1 MANSRAT
8 DGQPAETS
16 GRPTEQAYYAA
27 LELAQFKSGF
37 LARTS
42 HELRSPLNGLISGLQ
57 LILSDLCDSP
67 EEAREYIQIAHDSA
81 FKLVELLDTAIQVS
95 KVEYG
100 TQPLRVQAL
109 DLDMALQEVYLLVR
123 MLAQQRNIRLQ
134 VPFLENEVEVMADA
148 ACLRQVLMTL
158 IDIPLCE
165 MQEGSVTVSV
175 TTAGGFAQVL
185 IEDDRPNAA
194 WQEAV
199 DLLGKAAATPDPK
212 TPLEQFS
219 AGYRLL
225 MCQSL
230 MNTIGGPLELIEIN
244 GKRAVRCS
252 IPLVG

>member
-1 MANSRAT
+1 MT
-8 DGQPAETS
+8 DSHAAAPNLGLPS
-16 GRPTEQAYYAA
+16 EQAYYAA
-27 LELAQFKSGF
+27 LEMAQFKSGF

-67 EEAREYIQIAHDSA
+67 EEEREYIQIAHDSA

-123 MLAQQRNIRLQ
+123 MLAQQRNIRLD
-134 VPFLENEVEVMADA
+134 VPFLETEVEVMADPS
-148 ACLRQVLMTL
+148 CLRQVLMTL
-158 IDIPLCE
+158 IDIPLCD

-175 TTAGGFAQVL
+175 TTVDGFAQVL
-185 IEDDRPNAA
+185 IEDDRPESA

-199 DLLGKAAATPDPK
+199 NLLDQAATTADPK

-219 AGYRLL
+219 SGYRLL

-230 MNTIGGPLELIEIN
+230 MKTIGGPLELVEVN
-244 GKRAVRCS
+244 GQRAVRCS

>member
-1 MANSRAT
+1 MTDSHAAT
-8 DGQPAETS
+8 PNPGLPS
-16 GRPTEQAYYAA
+16 EQAYYAA
-27 LELAQFKSGF
+27 LEMAQFKSGF

-67 EEAREYIQIAHDSA
+67 AEEREYIQIAHDSA

-123 MLAQQRNIRLQ
+123 MLAQQRNIRLD
-134 VPFLENEVEVMADA
+134 VPFLETEVEVMADA

-158 IDIPLCE
+158 IDIPLCD

-175 TTAGGFAQVL
+175 TTVGGFAQVL
-185 IEDDRPNAA
+185 IEDDRPESA

-199 DLLGKAAATPDPK
+199 NLLDQAATTADPK

-219 AGYRLL
+219 SGYRLL

-230 MNTIGGPLELIEIN
+230 LQTIGDPLELIEVN
-244 GKRAVRCS
+244 GQRAVRCS

>member
-1 MANSRAT
+1 MAERRAT

-16 GRPTEQAYYAA
+16 GRPTAQTYYAA

-134 VPFLENEVEVMADA
+134 VPFLADEVEVTADA

-185 IEDDRPNAA
+185 IEDDRPDAA

-199 DLLGKAAATPDPK
+199 DLLGKAATPDLK
-212 TPLEQFS
+212 TPIGQFS
-219 AGYRLL
+219 SGYRLL

-230 MNTIGGPLELIEIN
+230 MHTIGGPLELIEVN

-252 IPLVG
+252 IPLVS

>member
-1 MANSRAT
+1 MTDSHAAT
-8 DGQPAETS
+8 PNPGLPS
-16 GRPTEQAYYAA
+16 EQAYYAA
-27 LELAQFKSGF
+27 LEMAQFKSGF

-67 EEAREYIQIAHDSA
+67 AEEREYIQIAHDSA

-123 MLAQQRNIRLQ
+123 MLAQQRNIRLD
-134 VPFLENEVEVMADA
+134 VPCLETEVEVMADA

-158 IDIPLCE
+158 IDIPLCD

-175 TTAGGFAQVL
+175 TTVDGFAQVL
-185 IEDDRPNAA
+185 IEDDRPESA

-199 DLLGKAAATPDPK
+199 NLLDQAATTADPK

-219 AGYRLL
+219 SGYRLL

-230 MNTIGGPLELIEIN
+230 MQTIGGPLELIEVK
-244 GKRAVRCS
+244 GQRAVRCS